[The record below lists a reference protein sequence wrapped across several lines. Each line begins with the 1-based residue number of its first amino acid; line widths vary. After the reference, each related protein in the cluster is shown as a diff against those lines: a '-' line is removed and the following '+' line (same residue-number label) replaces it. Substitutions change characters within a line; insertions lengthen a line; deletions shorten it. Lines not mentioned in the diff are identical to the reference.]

1 MARPLFG
8 HKTKQKCHQK
18 PNPSSETVPLIYLS
32 CFLAARKER
41 LTEHQNERVAQRA
54 GQAEER
60 GQAGQGGAAR
70 RVAQPVQAL
79 HQAAHHPHIFH
90 QLGRALLNK

>member
-1 MARPLFG
+1 MEPCNCGIKL
-8 HKTKQKCHQK
+8 
-18 PNPSSETVPLIYLS
+18 LYLS

-41 LTEHQNERVAQRA
+41 LAEHQNERVAQRA

-60 GQAGQGGAAR
+60 GQGGQGGAAR
-70 RVAQPVQAL
+70 RVAQAVQAL